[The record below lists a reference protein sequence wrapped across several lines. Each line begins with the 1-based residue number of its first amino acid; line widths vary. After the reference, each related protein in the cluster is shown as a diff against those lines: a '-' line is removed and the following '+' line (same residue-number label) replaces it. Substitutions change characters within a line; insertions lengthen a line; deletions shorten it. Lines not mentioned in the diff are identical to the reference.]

1 MSNKE
6 RNDSHFVS
14 LFNIGPFDNKKQ
26 GRISKSSRGEG
37 ERFFRVAIIYEYTPA
52 AYMYNIGLFHYLN
65 GDRDL

>member
-14 LFNIGPFDNKKQ
+14 LFNIGPFDRKKQ

-37 ERFFRVAIIYEYTPA
+37 ERFFRVAIIYTPA
-52 AYMYNIGLFHYLN
+52 AYII
-65 GDRDL
+65 